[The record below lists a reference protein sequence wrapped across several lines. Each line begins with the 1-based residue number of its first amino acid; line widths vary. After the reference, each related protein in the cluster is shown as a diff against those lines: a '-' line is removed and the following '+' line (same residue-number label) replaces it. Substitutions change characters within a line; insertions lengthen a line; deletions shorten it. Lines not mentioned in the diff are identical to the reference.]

1 MNQIRKVTPRHDISW
16 YIKWSASVILLI
28 AMSLT
33 SVGNTEPWNMILHL
47 IGVVGWLVVGLLWHD
62 RALIFI
68 NTAAS
73 FIFLSGIIR
82 YYTF

>member
-1 MNQIRKVTPRHDISW
+1 MNQIRKITPRHDISW

-47 IGVVGWLVVGLLWHD
+47 IGVVGWLVVG
-62 RALIFI
+62 
-68 NTAAS
+68 
-73 FIFLSGIIR
+73 
-82 YYTF
+82 